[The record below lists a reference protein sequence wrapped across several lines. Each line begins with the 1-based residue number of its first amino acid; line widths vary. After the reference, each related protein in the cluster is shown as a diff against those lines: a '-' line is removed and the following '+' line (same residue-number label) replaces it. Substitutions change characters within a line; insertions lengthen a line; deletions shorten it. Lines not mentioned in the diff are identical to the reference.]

1 MHLHMSMSKLK
12 KKINVL
18 KVHKYQKSWCGK
30 CVMNVTVIL
39 TVILNVSNDSEDSDD
54 TDIE

>member
-1 MHLHMSMSKLK
+1 MSMSKFK

-39 TVILNVSNDSEDSDD
+39 TAIINVSNDNEDSDD
-54 TDIE
+54 SDIE